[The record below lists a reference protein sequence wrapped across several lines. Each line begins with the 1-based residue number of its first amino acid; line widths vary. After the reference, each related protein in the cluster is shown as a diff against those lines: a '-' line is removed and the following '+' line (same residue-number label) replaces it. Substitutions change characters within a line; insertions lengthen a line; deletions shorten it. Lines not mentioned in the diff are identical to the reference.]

1 MSYEMQTKPYEH
13 QRRVFDQSKDREYY
27 ALFWEMGLGKTKTIL
42 DTAGHLWLEDKIE
55 AALIIAPKGVYQN
68 WYYDEA
74 PIHMAVDYFH
84 GMYRSAPRA
93 KDKEVME
100 KLLKR
105 RPELTICYMNVEAF
119 SHKSGCEY
127 AERFLRAHKCM
138 IVVDESTAIKTPKA
152 TRTKTLL
159 KLGKLAKY
167 RRIMSGTP
175 ITQSP
180 LDMYAQCEFLKTR
193 ALGFPTWTA
202 FKSYYAVIVQM
213 RMGTRSFGKITG
225 FRNLDELEEQ
235 IKPFASRIK
244 KTDCLDLPEKLY
256 NIRYVEMTK
265 AQETAYNSLKEM
277 ALLEFEQG
285 MVTSTSALTT
295 IIKLQQILCGHC
307 KDDTG
312 HVHDIENNRV
322 STALAIAEEVAGKIV
337 FVCNFQR
344 DVEML
349 VEALNEKYGTGS
361 AVDYYG
367 PTRQDDRQDNIMS
380 FRNTTKCRFFVMSS
394 AGSKGITLI
403 EAKTMVYFSN
413 GYNLETRLQSED
425 RIHRIGQNEAV
436 NYIDLIVPDSIDM
449 KIVDA
454 LRHKKNLADVVMDAL
469 RDECYN

>member
-1 MSYEMQTKPYEH
+1 MSYEMKTTPYEH

-27 ALFWEMGLGKTKTIL
+27 AIFHEMGLGKTKIAL
-42 DTAGHLWLEDKIE
+42 DTIGHLYAEKKIT

-68 WYYDEA
+68 WFYDETPA
-74 PIHMAVDYFH
+74 HLGTKCFH
-84 GMYRSAPRA
+84 GMYRSAPRTA
-93 KDKEVME
+93 DKLVME
-100 KLLKR
+100 KLLKSN
-105 RPELTICYMNVEAF
+105 PDLVICYMNVEAF
-119 SHKSGCEY
+119 SHASGCQY
-127 AERFLRAHKCM
+127 AEKFLRAHRC
-138 IVVDESTAIKTPKA
+138 IVIVDESTAIKTPKA
-152 TRTKTLL
+152 TRTKTLI

-180 LDMYAQCEFLKTR
+180 LDMYAQCEFLRTG
-193 ALGFPTWTA
+193 ALNFPTWTA
-202 FKSYYAVIVQM
+202 FKSYYAVIMQM
-213 RMGTRSFGKITG
+213 RMGTRSFGKIVG
-225 FRNLDELEEQ
+225 FRNLDELEER

-244 KTDCLDLPEKLY
+244 KTDCLDLPEKIY
-256 NIRYVEMTK
+256 SIRYVEMTK

-277 ALLEFEQG
+277 ALLEFESG

-295 IIKLQQILCGHC
+295 IVKLQQILCGHC
-307 KDDTG
+307 KDDVGT
-312 HVHDIENNRV
+312 VHDIENNRV
-322 STALAIAEEVAGKIV
+322 STALDIAEEVDGKIV

-344 DVEML
+344 DVELL
-349 VEALNEKYGTGS
+349 VKALDEKFGAGS

-367 PTRQDDRQDNIMS
+367 PTTQDDRQANIER
-380 FRNTTKCRFFVMSS
+380 FRRTKTCRFFVMSS

-425 RIHRIGQNEAV
+425 RIHRIGQNETV

-449 KIVDA
+449 KIVTA
-454 LRHKKNLADVVMDAL
+454 LRQKKNLADSVMDAL